1 MSAALAPVAPA
12 ATEPA
17 APAVLHI
24 DLADV
29 AAAAATAPAPSAP
42 RPLDALELALL
53 EEARRCVAAAPGTL
67 PPRRELVAVALRE
80 AERHQWWRD
89 QAEARAQELA
99 HALSVEVAQAE
110 EVRRQ
115 RHETLQ
121 VFFEVVAYV
130 APQLGC
136 DANPRDVLARIRA
149 RGSGLL
155 AHAPVPPH
163 LPMDQG
169 DGEGGGCL
177 SD

>member
-1 MSAALAPVAPA
+1 MSTAIAAAPD
-12 ATEPA
+12 PA

-24 DLADV
+24 DLAEVAAV
-29 AAAAATAPAPSAP
+29 AAAAPMPSAP

-53 EEARRCVAAAPGTL
+53 EEARRCVQAAPGTL

-89 QAEARAQELA
+89 QAEARAQEVA
-99 HALSVEVAQAE
+99 HALSVAVEQAE
-110 EVRRQ
+110 DVRRQ

-121 VFFEVVAYV
+121 VLFEVVAY
-130 APQLGC
+130 AAQQLGC
-136 DANPRDVLARIRA
+136 PSNPREVLARIRA

-155 AHAPVPPH
+155 PHAPVPPA
-163 LPMDQG
+163 LTIDQG
-169 DGEGGGCL
+169 EGAGGGCL